1 MFPNSMTRK
10 IASAAG
16 LLAAAL
22 LAVPT
27 AASAAPRTLED
38 GSVQIPINPQA
49 QEQSQWCWSAT
60 GTTIANYKGV
70 SVSQNQFC
78 NLAWNRNKDD
88 QCPNTQATL
97 ENDQQAFQSLGI
109 NPGRLSGPISYQEV
123 QKEINADRPV
133 LTRVLYRAGGGHMV
147 AISGFRASDQSIEWY
162 DPWPSKQ
169 RLNVGDYNFYVNNQ
183 DFSWTHTLSQIG
195 G

>member
-1 MFPNSMTRK
+1 MFRNNTIRK
-10 IASAAG
+10 AAG
-16 LLAAAL
+16 VSGLFAAVML
-22 LAVPT
+22 T
-27 AASAAPRTLED
+27 APSAMAAPIHRANDEVRL
-38 GSVQIPINPQA
+38 PIRAQA
-49 QEQSQWCWSAT
+49 QERDQWCWSAT